1 MNLPRELMQVICF
14 WHVNSISESIG
25 DYITDGMINRI
36 EITDMFSDD
45 MFSSVISS
53 VILFPMDPMFKYQQN
68 FSSMICNFLVLH
80 ISVFLIY

>member
-36 EITDMFSDD
+36 EITDM
-45 MFSSVISS
+45 
-53 VILFPMDPMFKYQQN
+53 
-68 FSSMICNFLVLH
+68 H
-80 ISVFLIY
+80 VF

>member
-1 MNLPRELMQVICF
+1 MNLPRELMQVIFF

-68 FSSMICNFLVLH
+68 IPSVICNFLVVH
-80 ISVFLIY
+80 TSFFLIY